1 MKADGEKETD
11 RFEVSE
17 WHELHDV
24 PEDRFALGRAQDSV
38 VPVQNLHVCEVG
50 VAHSH
55 DDDGEGLVGG
65 SDDGLARVRH
75 VRHHAVGEDEQDV
88 VPLEQEKRRQR

>member
-1 MKADGEKETD
+1 MKETD

-17 WHELHDV
+17 WHKLHNV
-24 PEDRFALGRAQDSV
+24 PEDGFALRRAQNTV

-55 DDDGEGLVGG
+55 DDDGQGLIGG

-75 VRHHAVGEDEQDV
+75 VGHHTISEDEQDV
-88 VPLEQEKRRQR
+88 VTLENGKQC